1 MYRQNVNFKSK
12 ESVKEGFAVSSLGF
26 RMEIPKDLSAE
37 NISFS
42 KEKNIL
48 NDIAQETKDAPGYGS
63 LSEEELM
70 EKVENIL
77 LDKIKEG
84 EKQAY
89 FQLGLFYYE
98 QGVMDKAIVYFE
110 RSKEFD
116 FQSLYMLSVMLYD
129 GIGCKSDTVRKT
141 EARKKKAVEYIR
153 KIAMSEEKR
162 AKHLLCAA
170 RFNLGRAYFQGYGV
184 ERQSDAEAEKWWLMA
199 ADDGNPKASVKAQ
212 STLGMFYSREESL
225 NLKQAFFWHSE
236 ACGNGS
242 LESQGA
248 LGVMYEYG
256 IGIRRNTDS
265 AYICLKGA
273 SDRGN
278 VYAMGNLVAH
288 YYRRKL
294 YTKAADLA
302 SRVSQLSDV
311 DLIARETD
319 CLPSYVC
326 KGIALACF
334 YCARCL
340 HEGLGVKKD
349 EAEVKRFY
357 SRCYSFD
364 PDVCASLQTQTQHG
378 QL

>member
-1 MYRQNVNFKSK
+1 
-12 ESVKEGFAVSSLGF
+12 
-26 RMEIPKDLSAE
+26 MEIPKDLSAE

-48 NDIAQETKDAPGYGS
+48 NDIAQETKDAPGYGA
-63 LSEEELM
+63 LSEDELM

-77 LDKIKEG
+77 LQKIKEG

-98 QGVMDKAIVYFE
+98 QGVMEKAVVYFE
-110 RSKEFD
+110 RSKDFD
-116 FQSLYMLSVMLYD
+116 FQSLYMLGVMLYD
-129 GIGCKSDTVRKT
+129 GIGCRPDT
-141 EARKKKAVEYIR
+141 KKAVECLQ
-153 KIAMSEEKR
+153 KIADTDDKR
-162 AKHLLCAA
+162 AKHLKCAA
-170 RFNLGRAYFQGYGV
+170 QYNIGRAYFQGYGIP
-184 ERQSDAEAEKWWLMA
+184 RQSDKDAERYWLLA
-199 ADDGNPKASVKAQ
+199 ADDGNPKASTKAQ
-212 STLGMFYSREESL
+212 QTLGMFYSREESL

-256 IGIRRNTDS
+256 VGVRRNTDN

-302 SRVSQLSDV
+302 SRVAQLSDV
-311 DLIARETD
+311 QLIAKETD
-319 CLPSYVC
+319 CLPSYIS
-326 KGIALACF
+326 KGIGMACF
-334 YCARCL
+334 YYARCL
-340 HEGLGVKKD
+340 HEGLGAKKD
-349 EAEVKRFY
+349 EKEASKYY
-357 SRCYSFD
+357 SRSYMFD
-364 PDVCASLQTQTQHG
+364 PDVCASLQTKTQHG
-378 QL
+378 LM

>member
-1 MYRQNVNFKSK
+1 
-12 ESVKEGFAVSSLGF
+12 
-26 RMEIPKDLSAE
+26 MEIPRDLSAE
-37 NISFS
+37 NITFS
-42 KEKNIL
+42 KDKNIL
-48 NDIAQETKDAPGYGS
+48 NDIAQETKDAPGYGC
-63 LSEEELM
+63 LTEDELM

-77 LDKIKEG
+77 LEKIKEG
-84 EKQAY
+84 QKQAY

-116 FQSLYMLSVMLYD
+116 YQSLYMLSVMVYD
-129 GIGCKSDTVRKT
+129 GIGCKADT
-141 EARKKKAVEYIR
+141 KKAVEYIR
-153 KIAMSEEKR
+153 KIALSGDKR
-162 AKHLLCAA
+162 AKHLVNAA
-170 RFNLGRAYFQGYGV
+170 QFNLGRAYFQGYGV
-184 ERQSDAEAEKWWLMA
+184 DRQSDAEAERYWLLA
-199 ADDGNPKASVKAQ
+199 ADDGNPKSSVKAQ
-212 STLGMFYSREESL
+212 STLGMFYSREDSL

-248 LGVMYEYG
+248 LGIMYEYG
-256 IGIRRNTDS
+256 IGTRRNTDS

-311 DLIARETD
+311 ALIAKETD
-319 CLPSYVC
+319 CLPTYIC
-326 KGIALACF
+326 RGIAMACF
-334 YCARCL
+334 YYARCL
-340 HEGLGVKKD
+340 HEGFGVKKD
-349 EAEVKRFY
+349 EKDAKRFY
-357 SRCYSFD
+357 TRSYQFD
-364 PDVCASLQTQTQHG
+364 SDVCASLQTQTQHG
-378 QL
+378 KI